1 MSKVMILG
9 KVRGGERGAALI
21 ELAIVIP
28 FLTVLGLGVMEFA
41 NYFFNYQLL
50 QNSVRDAAR
59 YAASLPYDS
68 TNTTQNDAAI
78 KSIAV
83 TGVTTGGTKKV
94 SWWSTSDVSVIW
106 GTVVNTA
113 LSGGLQ
119 SYRYAGNVPVVTVST
134 TVAYP
139 SLGFLGFL
147 GLEGMTLQASH
158 KERVFGV
165 R

>member
-78 KSIAV
+78 KNIAV

-94 SWWSTSDVSVIW
+94 SWWSTSDVSVTW

-113 LSGGLQ
+113 LGGGLQ

-134 TVAYP
+134 SVAYP

>member
-1 MSKVMILG
+1 MILG
-9 KVRGGERGAALI
+9 KVRSGERGAALI

-94 SWWSTSDVSVIW
+94 SWWSTSDVSVTW

-134 TVAYP
+134 SVAYP

>member
-1 MSKVMILG
+1 MRLG
-9 KVRGGERGAALI
+9 KGRDGERGAALI
-21 ELAIVIP
+21 ELAIIIP

-41 NYFFNYQLL
+41 NYFFNYQLV
-50 QNSVRDAAR
+50 QNSIRDAAR

-78 KSIAV
+78 KNLAI
-83 TGVTTGGTKKV
+83 TGVTTGGVKKV
-94 SWWSTSDVSVIW
+94 KWWSTSDVSVTW
-106 GTVVNTA
+106 GSVTNSA
-113 LSGGLQ
+113 LGGGLQ

-134 TVAYP
+134 SVAYP

-147 GLEGMTLQASH
+147 GLNGILLQASH

>member
-1 MSKVMILG
+1 MILG
-9 KVRGGERGAALI
+9 KFRGGERGAALI

-94 SWWSTSDVSVIW
+94 SWWSTSDVSVTW

-134 TVAYP
+134 SVAYP

>member
-1 MSKVMILG
+1 MSMVMILG

-78 KSIAV
+78 KNIAV

-94 SWWSTSDVSVIW
+94 SWWSTSDVSVTW
-106 GTVVNTA
+106 GTVVNNA
-113 LSGGLQ
+113 LGGGLQ

-134 TVAYP
+134 SVAYP

-147 GLEGMTLQASH
+147 GLEGIDLQASH

>member
-1 MSKVMILG
+1 MILG
-9 KVRGGERGAALI
+9 KVRGGEHGAALI

-78 KSIAV
+78 KNIAV

-94 SWWSTSDVSVIW
+94 SWWSTSDVSVTW

-113 LSGGLQ
+113 LGGGLQ

-134 TVAYP
+134 SVAYP

-147 GLEGMTLQASH
+147 GLEGIDLQASH
-158 KERVFGV
+158 KERVLGV